1 MLGCTGGKNSPN
13 SPLAREK
20 KCSIIEF
27 NLIEGDAFAVIGTIL
42 SNRYRLLR
50 DLGSG
55 GMAKVYLAEDI
66 NENRLVAVKVLHPQF
81 GEDLAYL
88 QRFKR
93 EAKLASMLD
102 SPHIVK
108 ILDYGSSRDT
118 HFLVMEYVQG
128 KNLREKLD
136 EQGALIWQD
145 ALHITDNVC
154 AALENAHRHNVVHRD
169 IKPQNIM
176 LADDG
181 QIKVLDFGIARARLL
196 PSLTQSGFVGS
207 PYYIAP
213 EQAMGEEVDIR
224 SDLYSTGI
232 VLYELLTGHVPFDS
246 KSPWSIVSKHIVSEF
261 PALDLAA
268 ADIPPAIDLLLK
280 KLVAKR
286 PEDRF
291 QTPTAA
297 RKTIA
302 EILTGHTLSTDFVT
316 PPKDTPTTIET
327 LFERATDAMA
337 AENWQQAVNLLS
349 QVLSLNP
356 KHPTAAEKLEIA
368 GTQARLN
375 ALYQAAVRAME
386 NARWQEA
393 VDELTE
399 IIETEENF
407 KDSLSL
413 LERAKHALTHPD
425 AELPAADTPN
435 ADDSLPQQP
444 PSAPKKTPFRPPL
457 PWIAGTLAVVLL
469 IALAV
474 FAVSGNNTAA
484 AHTPTPSPGEL
495 LAQAQTAFENGDS
508 ATALLLVDRA
518 LNIAPDNDTAKNL
531 KAEITE
537 TEANRQQLSQAI
549 DAIAAK
555 QWSDAIDLLTALHDK
570 TDFQPDT
577 VSSLLCD
584 AYFNRGQERLS
595 HTTSPGDIATVQ
607 SAQVDFENGSLIC
620 PDRDDLKK
628 AVSRA
633 EQYVSAQKNAST
645 PDDMIAAL
653 TPIVKNNPAYARG
666 QAAVALYNA
675 YLQRGINAQTAGN
688 LQSALEDFTAALNL
702 NIEDTSVAAE
712 KQAAVLKLLA
722 QQPPTPTV
730 RPATATASPADAPI
744 ATTQSPGM
752 KYAAPKLL
760 SPEPE
765 AVFSGQYDKIVLQ
778 WQPVGNLAPDEFYD
792 VTIRYFVGDE
802 PRYWGSGL
810 IKDTSWQVPVEAGY
824 GHAGKDEFWW
834 WVTVRK
840 GGTAQN
846 GKPDLALSP
855 SSEERIFYWRPK

>member
-1 MLGCTGGKNSPN
+1 M
-13 SPLAREK
+13 
-20 KCSIIEF
+20 
-27 NLIEGDAFAVIGTIL
+27 IGTIL

-66 NENRLVAVKVLHPQF
+66 NENRLVAVKVLHAQF

-102 SPHIVK
+102 NPHIVK

-145 ALHITDNVC
+145 ALHIIEKVC

-261 PALDLAA
+261 PTLDVDTT
-268 ADIPPAIDLLLK
+268 DIPPAVDVLLK

-291 QTPTAA
+291 QTPAAA
-297 RKTIA
+297 REAITEVLA
-302 EILTGHTLSTDFVT
+302 GHTLSADFVI
-316 PPKDTPTTIET
+316 PPKDTPTTIES
-327 LFERATDAMA
+327 LFKRAIGAMA
-337 AENWQQAVNLLS
+337 EENWQQAVNLLS

-368 GTQARLN
+368 GSQARLN

-393 VDELTE
+393 IDELTE

-407 KDSLSL
+407 KDSAAL
-413 LERAKHALTHPD
+413 LKRAKHALENPETH
-425 AELPAADTPN
+425 LPPA
-435 ADDSLPQQP
+435 QQP
-444 PSAPKKTPFRPPL
+444 TDNTQPEQSPTAPEKTSFHPPL

-469 IALAV
+469 IVLAV
-474 FAVSGNNTAA
+474 FAVSKNGASA
-484 AHTPTPSPGEL
+484 PHTPTLSPDEL
-495 LAQAQTAFENGDS
+495 LTQAHSAFENGDS
-508 ATALLLVDRA
+508 ATALLLVDRV
-518 LNIAPDNDTAKNL
+518 LNIAPNNDAAKNF
-531 KAEITE
+531 KTEITE
-537 TEANRQQLSQAI
+537 TEAHRQQLSQAI

-555 QWSDAIDLLTALHDK
+555 QWSDAIDLLTNLHTD

-607 SAQVDFENGSLIC
+607 AAQVDFENGSLVC

-633 EQYVSAQKNAST
+633 EQYVSAQKTSSS
-645 PDDMIAAL
+645 PDAIIDAL
-653 TPIVKNNPAYARG
+653 TPIVKNDPTYARG

-675 YLQRGINAQTAGN
+675 YLQRGTAAQAAGD
-688 LQSALEDFTAALNL
+688 LQSALEDFTTALNL
-702 NIEDTSVAAE
+702 NIDDTSAAAK
-712 KQAAVLKLLA
+712 KQTAVLEQLA

-730 RPATATASPADAPI
+730 PPTVAPAPADDTSPATPQPSVQTL
-744 ATTQSPGM
+744 
-752 KYAAPKLL
+752 KYAAPQLI
-760 SPEPE
+760 SPDPD
-765 AVFSGQYDKIVLQ
+765 AVFSGQYDKIILQ
-778 WQPVGNLAPDEFYD
+778 WKPVGKLAADEFYD

-810 IKDTSWQVPVEAGY
+810 IKETSWKVPLEAGY

-840 GGTAQN
+840 SGTAQN

-855 SSEERIFYWRPK
+855 PSEERIFYWRPK

>member
-1 MLGCTGGKNSPN
+1 M
-13 SPLAREK
+13 
-20 KCSIIEF
+20 
-27 NLIEGDAFAVIGTIL
+27 IGTIL

-66 NENRLVAVKVLHPQF
+66 NENRLVAVKVLHAQF

-145 ALHITDNVC
+145 ALHIIEKVC

-261 PALDLAA
+261 PALDLPA
-268 ADIPPAIDLLLK
+268 ADIPPAVEMLLK

-297 RKTIA
+297 REAIA
-302 EILTGHTLSTDFVT
+302 EVLAGHTLAAEFVS
-316 PPKDTPTTIET
+316 PPKDTPTTVES
-327 LFERATDAMA
+327 LFERATRAMD
-337 AENWQQAVNLLS
+337 AENWQQAVSLLS
-349 QVLSLNP
+349 QVLSVNP

-368 GTQARLN
+368 GTRARLT

-399 IIETEENF
+399 IVETDADF
-407 KDSLSL
+407 KDCAAL
-413 LERAKHALTHPD
+413 LERAKHALENPETDFPP
-425 AELPAADTPN
+425 AEPAATDSPPAPN
-435 ADDSLPQQP
+435 
-444 PSAPKKTPFRPPL
+444 KNPFRPPL
-457 PWIAGTLAVVLL
+457 PWIGGTLAVVLL
-469 IALAV
+469 IVLAV
-474 FAVSGNNTAA
+474 FAVSRNGASA
-484 AHTPTPSPGEL
+484 PHTPTPSPGEL
-495 LAQAQTAFENGDS
+495 LAQAQSAFENGDS
-508 ATALLLVDRA
+508 ASALLLVDRV
-518 LNIAPDNDTAKNL
+518 LSVSPENDTAKNL
-531 KAEITE
+531 KAKITE
-537 TEANRQQLSQAI
+537 TEEHRQQLSQAI

-555 QWSDAIDLLTALHDK
+555 QWSDAIDLLSALH
-570 TDFQPDT
+570 TADFQPDT

-595 HTTSPGDIATVQ
+595 HTTSPADIATVQ
-607 SAQVDFENGSLIC
+607 AAQADFEAGSVIC

-633 EQYVSAQKNAST
+633 EQYVSAQKTSST
-645 PDDMIAAL
+645 PDEIIAAL
-653 TPIVKNNPAYARG
+653 TPIVKNDPTYARG

-675 YLQRGINAQTAGN
+675 YLQRGTAAQAAGN
-688 LQSALEDFTAALNL
+688 LQAALEDFTAALNL
-702 NIEDTSVAAE
+702 NIDDTSAAAE
-712 KQAAVLKLLA
+712 KQASALEQLA
-722 QQPPTPTV
+722 QQPPTPTAALV
-730 RPATATASPADAPI
+730 ATAKPAETTPTDTPATQPVTEL
-744 ATTQSPGM
+744 
-752 KYAAPKLL
+752 KYAAPQLI
-760 SPEPE
+760 SPDPE
-765 AVFSGQYDKIVLQ
+765 AVFYGQYEKIVLQ
-778 WQPVGNLAPDEFYD
+778 WKPVGNLADDEFYD

-840 GGTAQN
+840 GGTAKN
-846 GKPDLALSP
+846 GQPDLPLSP
-855 SSEERIFYWRPK
+855 SSEERVFYWRPR